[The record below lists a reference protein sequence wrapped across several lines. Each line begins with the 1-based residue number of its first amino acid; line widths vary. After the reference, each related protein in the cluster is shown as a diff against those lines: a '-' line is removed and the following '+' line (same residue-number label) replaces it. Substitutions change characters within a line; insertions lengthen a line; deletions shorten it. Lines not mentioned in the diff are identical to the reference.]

1 MEYIKIT
8 MRLLHDLNYYML
20 FGTTPKIHITL
31 GKLEVVKREHP
42 VQYFLGH
49 IFYSLVHKIK
59 ICHS

>member
-49 IFYSLVHKIK
+49 IFYMFGS
-59 ICHS
+59 